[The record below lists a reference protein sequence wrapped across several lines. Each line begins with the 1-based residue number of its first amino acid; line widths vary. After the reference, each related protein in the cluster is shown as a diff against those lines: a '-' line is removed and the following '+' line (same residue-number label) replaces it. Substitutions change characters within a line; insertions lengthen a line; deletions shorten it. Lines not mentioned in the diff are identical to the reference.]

1 MSRYREDVYEP
12 VPRMRLFDEGV
23 VDSYRVQ
30 KALAG
35 RMRFA
40 GLGDYAQGR
49 GDFETLCRALTMLGE
64 LYDLSCREF
73 YPRSVLQVFRLC
85 RVITPG
91 SGLGDVLDMPLDV
104 RTVDGGV
111 DLPNLIGWLAVCAV
125 KGGQSFDCRQ
135 RFDDG
140 AGDVIAAVFN
150 NFDRLDIRTYDEAR
164 LKKIYW
170 EGCDNHG

>member
-1 MSRYREDVYEP
+1 MSRFRGDVYEP

-30 KALAG
+30 KVLEG
-35 RMRFA
+35 HMREA
-40 GLGDYAQGR
+40 GLRDYAQGR

-85 RVITPG
+85 HMITPA
-91 SGLGDVLDMPLDV
+91 SSLGDVLDMPLDV
-104 RTVDGGV
+104 RTLDGDM
-111 DLPNLIGWLAVCAV
+111 DLPNLIGWSAVCAV
-125 KGGQSFDCRQ
+125 KGGQSFDCRR
-135 RFDDG
+135 RFDGG
-140 AGDVIAAVFN
+140 AGDVIAAVYK
-150 NFDRLDIRTYDEAR
+150 NFDRLDIRTYDEAK

-170 EGCDNHG
+170 EGCNHG

>member
-1 MSRYREDVYEP
+1 MYEP

-30 KALAG
+30 EALKGHMRLAG
-35 RMRFA
+35 LR
-40 GLGDYAQGR
+40 DYMQGR
-49 GDFETLCRALTMLGE
+49 GDFETLCRALTMLDE

-73 YPRSVLQVFRLC
+73 YPRSVLQAFHLC
-85 RVITPG
+85 RVITPN

-104 RTVDGGV
+104 RTVDGDV
-111 DLPNLIGWLAVCAV
+111 DLPNLIGWTAVCAV

-135 RFDDG
+135 RFDDFDDG

-150 NFDRLDIRTYDEAR
+150 NFDRLDIRTYDEAK

>member
-23 VDSYRVQ
+23 VDSYRVR
-30 KALAG
+30 KALKG
-35 RMRFA
+35 RMRLA
-40 GLGDYAQGR
+40 GLRDYEQGR

-64 LYDLSCREF
+64 LYDLSCWWF

-85 RVITPG
+85 RMITPN
-91 SGLGDVLDMPLDV
+91 SSLGDVLDMPLDV
-104 RTVDGGV
+104 RMLDGDV
-111 DLPNLIGWLAVCAV
+111 DLPNLIGWAAVCAV
-125 KGGQSFDCRQ
+125 KGGQRLDCLQ
-135 RFDDG
+135 RFGDR
-140 AGDVIAAVFN
+140 AGDVITAVFN